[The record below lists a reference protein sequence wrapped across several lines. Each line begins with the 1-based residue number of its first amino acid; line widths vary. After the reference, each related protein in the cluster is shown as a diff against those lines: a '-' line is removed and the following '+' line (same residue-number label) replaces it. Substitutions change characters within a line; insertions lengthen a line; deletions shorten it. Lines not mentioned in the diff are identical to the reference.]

1 MTEEK
6 KERYVYRLCPCF
18 SHDIEGI
25 QTWLED
31 LAMEGL
37 FLERYGR
44 TLSVFTF
51 RRGAPRKAL
60 YRLEVWENRGSV
72 SAADGPDMEM
82 RETFAQMGWEF
93 LVNFGSFHIYRSFD
107 PHAREL
113 NTDPAVQAL
122 TLNAI
127 KKDQRSS
134 VCWSVFNTL
143 FLIILRDSHG
153 VFLWRLIVT
162 AGPVLP
168 LSVIGIFL
176 WGFVSSLSATIRLR
190 RYQKRLR
197 SGESLT
203 QRREW
208 KPTAHLAR
216 CARLLPGLLILL
228 AIVSLCIFGAKA
240 ANRQPIEACQEA
252 LPFATLEELFPHGEF
267 DRNGAFGDTNTFV
280 AYDTALATNYAW
292 DEFSYVTRE
301 GGKYYCLIYL
311 EYHDTAAP
319 WLAERTA
326 RDHYRYEQRRFNGK
340 HFEDLQ
346 APETAFDTL
355 WVFRSY
361 GILHIVGQ
369 EGQQVFHA
377 SVQMTDPNDTPCW
390 ELWLRA
396 MEKKLCQS

>member
-37 FLERYGR
+37 FLEPYGR
-44 TLSVFTF
+44 TLTVFTF

-72 SAADGPDMEM
+72 SAADGPDTEM
-82 RETFAQMGWEF
+82 RETFAQLGWEF

-107 PHAREL
+107 PYAREL
-113 NTDPAVQAL
+113 NTDPAVQAMTL
-122 TLNAI
+122 TKL
-127 KKDQRSS
+127 KKSQRGTALWT
-134 VCWSVFNTL
+134 VLNTL
-143 FLIILRDSHG
+143 VLLFLNTSPGLY
-153 VFLWRLIVT
+153 LWRLAVT

-168 LSVIGIFL
+168 LSVIGIFI
-176 WGFVSSLSATIRLR
+176 WAFASSLLTTVRLH

-197 SGESLT
+197 GGESLT

-228 AIVSLCIFGAKA
+228 AIISLCVFGAKA
-240 ANRQPIEACQEA
+240 SKGQPVEEYLEP
-252 LPFATLEELFPHGEF
+252 LPFVTLEELFPNGEF
-267 DRNGAFGDTNTFV
+267 DRNGALGDYNTFIS
-280 AYDTALATNYAW
+280 YDTALSRNYEW
-292 DEFSYVTRE
+292 NEFSYVTQAE
-301 GGKYYCLIYL
+301 GKFYCLVRL
-311 EYHDTAAP
+311 EFHDTAAP
-319 WLAERTA
+319 WLAELTA
-326 RDHYRYEQRRFNGK
+326 RDHYRYEQRRYSGK
-340 HFEDLQ
+340 RFEEEA
-346 APETAFDTL
+346 APETEFDTL
-355 WVFRSY
+355 YIFRSY
-361 GILHIVGQ
+361 GILHIVLQ
-369 EGQQVFHA
+369 EGSVAAHA
-377 SVQMTDPNDTPCW
+377 TVHMEDPNDNPCW

-396 MEKKLCQS
+396 MEKKICS